1 VQLQVFI
8 TATTAMNNLLRNP
21 INLTLIGPPGSGK
34 GTYGKKLAANLRAIL
49 ISVGDLLR
57 DHVRRKT
64 VIGVEAAEAQQRGE
78 LVSDGIVTKAIYE
91 YLRLSPRDVHNDVG
105 VVFDGYPRTLQQA
118 KLISPEIPKTTDTGI
133 TMGHGQGMLISEKMH
148 VHYAVSL
155 QVPDD
160 ICLKKALGRRTC
172 TLCQKE
178 INVCDINEF
187 GYRMPPI
194 LPNNCPPRCD
204 THWKKRHD
212 DTEEIILRR
221 IHNFRSSAHPLLS
234 FYEKKGKLINSQP
247 FNGVDDLPVLEKIVR
262 TTVGLEEG
270 GKNR

>member
-1 VQLQVFI
+1 
-8 TATTAMNNLLRNP
+8 MNNLVRNP

-49 ISVGDLLR
+49 LSVGDLLR

-78 LVSDGIVTKAIYE
+78 LVHDGVVTKAICE

-118 KLISPEIPKTTDTGI
+118 QLITPEISKTTDTVPS
-133 TMGHGQGMLISEKMH
+133 MDPGQGMLISETMH

-172 TLCQKE
+172 TLCHKE
-178 INVCDINEF
+178 INICDINEG

-204 THWKKRHD
+204 AHWKTRHD

-221 IHNFRSSAHPLLS
+221 IQNFRTSVDPLLS
-234 FYEKKGKLINSQP
+234 FYEMKGKLIKFHP
-247 FNGVDDLPVLEKIVR
+247 FNGVDDLPLLEKIVR
-262 TTVGLEEG
+262 NTVGLDKEEG
-270 GKNR
+270 G